1 MKKFLTL
8 KNIVVVSGFALALAV
23 FVMSF
28 FARFTLDLDGTRAS
42 FIHIVWGSDYLVAP
56 GYDPI
61 PIKAEIG
68 ADRCQPSVLLL
79 VGNLLVI
86 VGALAA
92 ALVTLFVNKP
102 WAKWVVV
109 GSAALV
115 LAGAVMQFFAIP
127 SFMRAMTE
135 TVGKV
140 EGLSRE
146 QINQRYNEIM
156 SEMSK
161 YNPAIGV
168 SVAAGVVG
176 VVAALGLGASQFL
189 PEKK

>member
-8 KNIVVVSGFALALAV
+8 KNIVIAGGLTLALAV

-28 FARFTLDLDGTRAS
+28 FAKFTIDLDGTRAS

-61 PIKAEIG
+61 SIKIEIG
-68 ADRCQPSVLLL
+68 TDRCQPSVALLI
-79 VGNLLVI
+79 GNLLVI

-92 ALVTLFVNKP
+92 ALVALLVKKP

-109 GSAALV
+109 GCAVLV

-156 SEMSK
+156 SDMPK

-168 SVAAGVVG
+168 SIAAGVIG
-176 VVAALGLGASQFL
+176 VVAALGIGASQFL

>member
-8 KNIVVVSGFALALAV
+8 KNIVIAGGLTLALAV

-28 FARFTLDLDGTRAS
+28 FAKFTIDLDGTRAS

-61 PIKAEIG
+61 PIKTEIG
-68 ADRCQPSVLLL
+68 TDRCQPSVALLI
-79 VGNLLVI
+79 GNLLVI

-92 ALVTLFVNKP
+92 ALVALLVKKP

-109 GSAALV
+109 GCAVLV

-156 SEMSK
+156 SDMPK

-168 SVAAGVVG
+168 SIAAGVIG
-176 VVAALGLGASQFL
+176 VVAALGIGASQFL